1 MTMKRRIFI
10 SNTAMVLISLL
21 ILFGI
26 GGISV
31 LLFKEEFMKIIEQS
45 AQLPDETYEV
55 ELCLKGQQDEP
66 KDWEKLSQELAKYE
80 FELYV
85 SDLEENCIYSNA
97 KHSEK
102 ECIEEL
108 KGGEFDTQ
116 AVRLY
121 RMENIVIA
129 RCTVEKDQNT
139 YMVYAAYSP
148 QEWLPLGIDRGVFE
162 MFIIVFLV
170 AGIIIIAGLL
180 ICCQIFTRRMI
191 RQIMK
196 PVDELNRAAVRIN
209 DGNLEEPIVYDAPDE
224 FKEVCDT
231 FNQMQQH
238 LKEGIERS
246 AKYEKARTEMISGIS
261 HDLRTPL
268 TSVKGFIKG
277 MLDGVANTPQKQ
289 EQYLRISYQK
299 ACDMEILLQKLFFVS
314 KLETGNMPF
323 FRQQVDLSDWLLDY
337 VKEKQEES
345 AQKGYD
351 IHLDERTNACPVQ
364 IDTEQTK
371 RVFDNLIE
379 NSMKYAQTDE
389 LSIKIT
395 VEETDDGIGVTF
407 ADNGAGIAP
416 EKLPYVFDQF
426 YRGDESRSTQKDGSG
441 LGLYI
446 CKYIIEQQGGTIT
459 ARNVDGFVV
468 EIRLPKADEK
478 LEG

>member
-26 GGISV
+26 GGFSV
-31 LLFKEEFMKIIEQS
+31 LLFKEEFMKIIEQN

-55 ELCLKGQQDEP
+55 ELCLKEQQENP
-66 KDWEKLSQELAKYE
+66 KEWEALSQQLTGYG

-85 SDLEENCIYSNA
+85 SDMEGNCIYSNA

-108 KGGEFDTQ
+108 EGGAFDTD

-121 RMENIVIA
+121 RMENIALA
-129 RCTVEKDQNT
+129 RCIVEKEQT
-139 YMVYAAYSP
+139 SYMVYAAYSP

-170 AGIIIIAGLL
+170 AGLIIIAGLL
-180 ICCQIFTRRMI
+180 ICCQIFTKRMI
-191 RQIMK
+191 GQIMK
-196 PVDELNRAAVRIN
+196 PVEELNRAAVRIK

-224 FKEVCDT
+224 FKEVCST

-238 LKEGIERS
+238 LKEGMEQS
-246 AKYEKARTEMISGIS
+246 EKYEKARTEMISGIS

-299 ACDMEILLQKLFFVS
+299 ACDMEVLLQKLFFVS

-323 FRQQVDLSDWLLDY
+323 FKQRIDLAAWLGTY
-337 VKEKQEES
+337 AKEKAEEG
-345 AQKGYD
+345 KEKNYD
-351 IHLDERTNACPVQ
+351 IWFEAQNDACCAD

-379 NSMKYAQTDE
+379 NSIKYAQADPLE
-389 LSIKIT
+389 IKIR
-395 VEETDDGIGVTF
+395 VEEAGEKIRVTF

-416 EKLPYVFDQF
+416 EKLPHVFDQF
-426 YRGDESRSTQKDGSG
+426 YRGDESRSTRKDGSG

-446 CKYIIEQQGGTIT
+446 CKYIVEQQDGTIT
-459 ARNVDGFVV
+459 AKNEDGFVV
-468 EIRLPKADEK
+468 EIQLPKAHENS
-478 LEG
+478 EG